1 MEDKKA
7 SLGHGEWLPW
17 LRDHF
22 EGSERHAQR
31 FMKLAREQG
40 ALDPT
45 RVSDLSPR
53 GALSEL
59 PSNAPSVADGI
70 ADEWDWDD
78 EDQREYAALPETEKA
93 LVLRTHMMLKYMLMD
108 DDRGT
113 EHDHKVL
120 DHLDGL
126 DGIIKPVDLPEG
138 SERRFCENFLTY
150 RQMHQTIEELMRR
163 NVVRR
168 TAPKEAFEDFM
179 SRLEKQSA

>member
-7 SLGHGEWLPW
+7 SLRHGEWLPW

-31 FMKLAREQG
+31 FMKLAREQR

-45 RVSDLSPR
+45 RVSDLSLR
-53 GALSEL
+53 GALREL
-59 PSNAPSVADGI
+59 PSNAPSGADRI
-70 ADEWDWDD
+70 ADEWEWDD
-78 EDQREYAALPETEKA
+78 EDRREFAALPEREKA
-93 LVLRTHMMLKYMLMD
+93 ILLRSNLLFKYMHIGD
-108 DDRGT
+108 DSRM

-120 DHLDGL
+120 DHLDRL

-150 RQMHQTIEELMRR
+150 RQMHETIEELMRS
-163 NVVRR
+163 NVVQR
-168 TAPKEAFEDFM
+168 TPPKEAFEDFM
-179 SRLEKQSA
+179 SRLEEQSA